1 MKKTLTIIV
10 GICLFASLSFA
21 KEQTSLTGQKAKES
35 YSLGYQFGQY
45 LKEQG
50 LEIDLKLYTSAIKDA
65 LGDKK
70 PRLTKDEIRQTI
82 AELQKRVAAAE
93 QKNQEKKAARN
104 LAEGKAFLEEN
115 KKKDGVKT
123 LPSGLQ
129 YKVMKDGDGPIPKA
143 TDTVKV
149 KYRCTLIDGTE
160 LDSSRSEQPITA
172 PVASMIKGWSE
183 ALQLMKVGDKWQ
195 IFIPPDLAYGEKPY
209 GLVPGNSTLIFE
221 LELVSIEKPS
231 LKKQSLQ

>member
-1 MKKTLTIIV
+1 MKKTLIIIV
-10 GICLFASLSFA
+10 GMFLFASLSWA
-21 KEQTSLTGQKAKES
+21 KEPPPLTGQKAKES

-45 LKEQG
+45 LKERE

-70 PRLTKDEIRQTI
+70 PRLSKDEIRQTI
-82 AELQKRVAAAE
+82 AELQKKVAAAE
-93 QKNQEKKAARN
+93 QKELEKKAAKN
-104 LAEGKAFLEEN
+104 LADGKAFLEEN

-129 YKVMKDGDGPIPKA
+129 YKVMKEGDGPIPKA
-143 TDTVKV
+143 ADTVTV

-160 LDSSRSEQPITA
+160 LNSARQAQPTTA
-172 PVASMIKGWSE
+172 PIAGMIKGWAE
-183 ALQLMKVGDKWQ
+183 ALQLMKVGGKWR

-209 GLVPGNSTLIFE
+209 GLVPPNSTLIFE
-221 LELVSIEKPS
+221 LELLSIEKPS
-231 LKKQSLQ
+231 QP